1 MKNIFQIFIFIF
13 FMQSCHPQELKIDY
27 ETIEIDIPGSPGP
40 WLKHNSKYYC
50 YFQTDNDKF
59 SSGSNHNFYILDEEG
74 KVNSKISVPEKLQ
87 TYYYDLYIKN
97 DSIFTTEYYN
107 HHTFYLDEK
116 NKKWIE
122 TKKGIDLVYE
132 DKEYTVYTRDFGEW
146 GGITWFKD
154 NLTHKQ
160 YEIAATNPVINKFDN
175 AYYLTT
181 SKFILKISDPKKLE
195 ISKEAYDYKKAVLA
209 ERYFREGSNS
219 MKGGEMIYIDTTDV
233 KSKYSIATSFI
244 ANNKFYHL
252 FNDGISTKIGIVEN
266 KKLTPILDL
275 KSDLRPFKWYYDTR
289 NPIQNNQY
297 QTIQF
302 SIKGKNNFGIIEINK
317 NHINVT
323 SFKNSYKE
331 PIMGEDQTKEWVQ
344 TNFDYFYSNLNTLSL
359 NQIDDIEQKENATDL
374 TQSHK
379 ISNYIL
385 DGKDIETPRIYRKKE
400 SPFIHLITM
409 YYYTTREKSIE
420 LIEFQWGIKSHFDS
434 VEESQT
440 TPNIDTQKLYKSK
453 FDWLFAF
460 LMQKL
465 GKPILNNQDKENA
478 TVKWKNGN
486 KSVELS
492 LSKYIFELRLY
503 KS

>member
-1 MKNIFQIFIFIF
+1 MKNIILIFIVIF
-13 FMQSCHPQELKIDY
+13 SIQSCHSQELKVDY
-27 ETIEIDIPGSPGP
+27 KTIEINIPGSPGP
-40 WLKHNSKYYC
+40 WLKYNSKYYC

-116 NKKWIE
+116 NKEWIE
-122 TKKGIDLVYE
+122 TKKGIDLVYQ
-132 DKEYTVYTRDFGEW
+132 DKKYTIYARDFGEW
-146 GGITWFKD
+146 GGVTWFKD

-160 YEIAATNPVINKFDN
+160 YEIAATDPVINKFDN

-181 SKFILKISDPKKLE
+181 SKYILRVSDPRKLA
-195 ISKEAYDYKKAVLA
+195 ISKKTYDYKKAVLA
-209 ERYFREGSNS
+209 ERYFREGSVS
-219 MKGGEMIYIDTTDV
+219 MKGGEVIYIDTTDD
-233 KSKYSIATSFI
+233 KSKRSIATSFV

-252 FNDGISTKIGIVEN
+252 FNDGISTKIGRLEN
-266 KKLTPILDL
+266 KKLIPIFDFKYDL
-275 KSDLRPFKWYYDTR
+275 HPFKWYYDTR
-289 NPIQNNQY
+289 NPIQNNLY

-302 SIKGKNNFGIIEINK
+302 ATNDKNTFGIIEIK
-317 NHINVT
+317 KDQINVT

-331 PIMGEDQTKEWVQ
+331 PIMDEDWARSWVEK
-344 TNFDYFYSNLNTLSL
+344 NFDYFYSNLDTLSL
-359 NQIDDIEQKENATDL
+359 DKIDDIEQKENARDL

-379 ISNYIL
+379 ISHYLL

-400 SPFIHLITM
+400 SPSIHLITM
-409 YYYTTREKSIE
+409 YYYTAKEKSIE
-420 LIEFQWGIKSHFDS
+420 LIEFEWGIKSHFDS
-434 VEESQT
+434 VEEDRT
-440 TPNIDTQKLYKSK
+440 TSNIDTQKLYKSK
-453 FDWLFAF
+453 FDWLFSF
-460 LMQKL
+460 LTRKL
-465 GKPILNNQDKENA
+465 GSPILNNRDKENS

-503 KS
+503 KN